1 MTHKTEFSHFHIP
14 DEICFVISA
23 VSWEYPAKSRTNNKH
38 PSWLSEETVLRIRPV
53 SCAVELSTKV
63 REDFTITEKAPTV
76 KSSLIFVG
84 YSSVLCSD
92 SDDSGTRP
100 SSL

>member
-38 PSWLSEETVLRIRPV
+38 PSWLSEKTVLRIRPV
-53 SCAVELSTKV
+53 PCAVELSTKV
-63 REDFTITEKAPTV
+63 REDFTITEKVPTV
-76 KSSLIFVG
+76 AFSWLKVPTSA
-84 YSSVLCSD
+84 
-92 SDDSGTRP
+92 
-100 SSL
+100 